1 MTRLQEYMDRHGWTR
16 CKLSRATGI
25 KLSTISALCEG
36 RRGGRMSTY
45 REMARVM
52 MCKVSDLVED

>member
-1 MTRLQEYMDRHGWTR
+1 MTKLQEHLNRIGWSR
-16 CKLSRATGI
+16 SQLSRATGI